1 MALDENQAEGQISDG
16 TEGQQTTEN
25 TSDELEAG
33 SSPTPQEDWQSKA
46 IAAQEQLARQEE
58 RNRYLEQTAR
68 LLEEQSRRQYQ
79 APAPQEASLS
89 AELAELDKTLDPL
102 LSRRMKSATDPLGQ
116 HVATLMDGQ
125 DSLKFELY
133 LSRENPELLSDP
145 EAFARV
151 SQQVDAVRQQAANV
165 YGKYLSRTDAFLYAQ
180 GLETAA
186 EKKKSR
192 TTKKQTQVKEEAKR
206 VLQNQATQGGV
217 GSPEARRVVG
227 AAAAEQLMA
236 RLRRGE
242 RLTPEERAKVR
253 EHLANAQV

>member
-1 MALDENQAEGQISDG
+1 MAIDDQVDGQISDG

-25 TSDELEAG
+25 ASDELEAG

-58 RNRYLEQTAR
+58 RNRYLEQTTR
-68 LLEEQSRRQYQ
+68 LLEEHSRRQQ
-79 APAPQEASLS
+79 APAPQEPSLS

-102 LSRRMKSATDPLGQ
+102 FSKRMRSVTDPLQGT
-116 HVATLMDGQ
+116 VANLMDGQ

-133 LSRENPELLSDP
+133 LSRENPELLADP
-145 EAFARV
+145 EAFARMSNMV
-151 SQQVDAVRQQAANV
+151 EQVRQQAAQV
-165 YGKYLSRTDAFLYAQ
+165 YGKYLSRTDAYLYAQ

-192 TTKKQTQVKEEAKR
+192 TTKKQAQVKEEAKR

-217 GSPEARRVVG
+217 GSPEQRRVVG